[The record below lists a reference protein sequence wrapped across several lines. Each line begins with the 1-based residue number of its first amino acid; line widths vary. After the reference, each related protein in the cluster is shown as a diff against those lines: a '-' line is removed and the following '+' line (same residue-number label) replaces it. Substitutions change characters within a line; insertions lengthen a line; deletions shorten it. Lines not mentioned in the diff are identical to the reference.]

1 MVNVVSG
8 CFGLV
13 VWTGVDWGGLGWT
26 AWTGWTGWTGLGV
39 METRTMTAAIALY
52 RGADW
57 W

>member
-26 AWTGWTGWTGLGV
+26 AWTGWTGWTGLGG